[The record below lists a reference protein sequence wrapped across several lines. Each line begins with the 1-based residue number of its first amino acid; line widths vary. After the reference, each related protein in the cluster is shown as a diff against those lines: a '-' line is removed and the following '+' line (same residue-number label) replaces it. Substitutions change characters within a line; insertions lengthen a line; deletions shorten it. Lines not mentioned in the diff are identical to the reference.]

1 MNNMMMNN
9 MMNSG
14 NPGINDSYIKCLKL
28 EEETYNIKIK
38 KLKPY
43 QISIEC
49 ENLFDYLS
57 THQYSITLTYD

>member
-1 MNNMMMNN
+1 MMNN

-38 KLKPY
+38 
-43 QISIEC
+43 
-49 ENLFDYLS
+49 N
-57 THQYSITLTYD
+57 